1 MVSVPTGFTLT
12 TLFKIPNESRYVTC
26 LSFKKLL
33 KVHVSGS
40 FVSLFVFLCRV
51 CLRLLFGRKA
61 MGYCK
66 IMDFI
71 MVPPWWVIRYEEDS
85 FLEHTTRNPIILGNS
100 SVRRCNRLFFWRT
113 SSKRRLVKYS
123 EGKDDFICL
132 LLLGGVFLL
141 ELTLKKRWQL
151 N

>member
-40 FVSLFVFLCRV
+40 FVGLFVFLCRV

-71 MVPPWWVIRYEEDS
+71 MVPPWSVIRSEEDS
-85 FLEHTTRNPIILGNS
+85 FLEHIRLEILLS
-100 SVRRCNRLFFWRT
+100 
-113 SSKRRLVKYS
+113 
-123 EGKDDFICL
+123 
-132 LLLGGVFLL
+132 
-141 ELTLKKRWQL
+141 
-151 N
+151 